1 MQLNWKYAESTVRPL
16 ELDETSSPTT
26 VYFNRN
32 ITEVEREQPEG
43 DSIIMY
49 EFETASLSQDEY
61 KMYLIEKERSDIDYI
76 AMMTDVDLE
85 EV

>member
-49 EFETASLSQDEY
+49 EFETAKLTVEEYAEY
-61 KMYLIEKERSDIDYI
+61 KADVRLADIE
-76 AMMTDVDLE
+76 DVLAE
-85 EV
+85 IIGGGEV

>member
-49 EFETASLSQDEY
+49 EFETAKLTVEEYAEY
-61 KMYLIEKERSDIDYI
+61 KADLRLADIEDVLADII
-76 AMMTDVDLE
+76 GGG